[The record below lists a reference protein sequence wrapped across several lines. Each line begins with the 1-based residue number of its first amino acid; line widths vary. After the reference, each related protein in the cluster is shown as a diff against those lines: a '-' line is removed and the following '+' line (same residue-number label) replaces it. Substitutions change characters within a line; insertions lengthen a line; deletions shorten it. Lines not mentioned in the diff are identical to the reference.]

1 MDEFGLIQTYFAGS
15 RAAQEGHGLG
25 HKQAIGIGDDAA
37 VLAPLPQ
44 GQQLVVTT
52 DSLVENQHYFSDVNP
67 EALGHKALAVS
78 LSDLAA
84 MGARPW
90 AFTLNLHLR
99 SIRKPWLEAFSSGI
113 NALALKHGL
122 ALVGGDTVR
131 VQAEEAVV
139 VTAMGLVPLGQALL
153 RKGLEP
159 GDELWVSGSLG
170 DGAWALE
177 HQPLARKL
185 LWPEPRLALG
195 QALREQ
201 QLAHA
206 AIDVSDGLASELG
219 HLLQQSSSYR
229 QALALEAHVQFE
241 SLRQCLGPEL
251 QGAVSQGRLSLEQAC
266 LCAAR
271 SGDEY
276 ELLFAAPASAR
287 PSLRVL
293 AEQLDLRL
301 TSIGRVEQS
310 QMVQMA
316 QMAHTQLNK
325 PQVHWYGLDGKAL
338 LLSQEVLAGF
348 NHFQAPQRE
357 KA

>member
-1 MDEFGLIQTYFAGS
+1 
-15 RAAQEGHGLG
+15 
-25 HKQAIGIGDDAA
+25 
-37 VLAPLPQ
+37 
-44 GQQLVVTT
+44 
-52 DSLVENQHYFSDVNP
+52 
-67 EALGHKALAVS
+67 
-78 LSDLAA
+78 
-84 MGARPW
+84 
-90 AFTLNLHLR
+90 
-99 SIRKPWLEAFSSGI
+99 
-113 NALALKHGL
+113 
-122 ALVGGDTVR
+122 
-131 VQAEEAVV
+131 
-139 VTAMGLVPLGQALL
+139 L

-177 HQPLARKL
+177 HQPLAKKL

-219 HLLQQSSSYR
+219 HLLQQSSAHR
-229 QALALEAHVQFE
+229 QGLALVAHVQFE

-276 ELLFAAPASAR
+276 ELLFSAPVSAR

-310 QMVQMA
+310 QITQMDQMA
-316 QMAHTQLNK
+316 QITQTLLNE
-325 PQVHWYGLDGKAL
+325 PQVHWYGLDGKEL

-348 NHFQAPQRE
+348 NHFQEPQRE